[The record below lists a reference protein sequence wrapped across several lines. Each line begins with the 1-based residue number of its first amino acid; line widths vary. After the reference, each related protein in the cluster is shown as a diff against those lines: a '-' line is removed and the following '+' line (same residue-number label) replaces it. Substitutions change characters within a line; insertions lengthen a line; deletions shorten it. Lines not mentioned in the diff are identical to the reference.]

1 MLILHVVTTLR
12 LSKRQG
18 RRQWRAAAV
27 LAAAAAV
34 LAAAAACTTQRPLI
48 RRQCS
53 CPTAVD
59 QQPEH
64 AQQPSMH
71 RVTTSLMIT

>member
-34 LAAAAACTTQRPLI
+34 LAAACTTQRPLI
-48 RRQCS
+48 QRQCS